1 MMCLRKFFRRRLH
14 FWLRPIDQLVKSE
27 FMKSLFKT
35 IFRAVLVVLLLA
47 RVSLFAQSPTATGT
61 INATLNNRNGIALVF
76 DTDPSGITLGATGTS
91 AVTVSFGTI
100 SAFGPL
106 SAGITRP
113 TVTAASFTVST
124 VFDVK
129 VTQGGL
135 NSNSYRLLANLATVA
150 PAGLSYKVDAVTLNT
165 NQQTIQNNATYGND
179 IAHNLDLV
187 VSTAA
192 PGAGGPAV
200 GTPLT
205 ATINF
210 TATAN

>member
-1 MMCLRKFFRRRLH
+1 MGTILRLKY
-14 FWLRPIDQLVKSE
+14 
-27 FMKSLFKT
+27 MKSQYNSMFSAALA
-35 IFRAVLVVLLLA
+35 IFLLA
-47 RVSLFAQSPTATGT
+47 GASLFAQNPTASGT
-61 INATLNNRNGIALVF
+61 INAALNNRNGIALVF
-76 DTDPSGITLGATGTS
+76 DTDPAGASLGATGTS
-91 AVTVSFGTI
+91 AVTVNFGTI

-113 TVTAASFTVST
+113 AVTPASFTVRT

-135 NSNSYRLLANLATVA
+135 NSSSYRLLANLASVA
-150 PAGLSYKVDAVTLNT
+150 PTGLNYTIDAVALNT

-200 GTPLT
+200 GTTLT
-205 ATINF
+205 TTINF

>member
-1 MMCLRKFFRRRLH
+1 MMTSVYKSIVPTALMMFFLGA
-14 FWLRPIDQLVKSE
+14 P
-27 FMKSLFKT
+27 
-35 IFRAVLVVLLLA
+35 A
-47 RVSLFAQSPTATGT
+47 LFAQNPTATGT

-76 DTDPSGITLGATGTS
+76 DTDPAGATLGGTGTS
-91 AVTVSFGTI
+91 VVTVNFGSI

-113 TVTAASFTVST
+113 AVTAANYTVRT

-129 VTQGGL
+129 VTQGGV
-135 NSNSYRLLANLATVA
+135 SSTSYRLLANLAAAA

-165 NQQTIQNNATYGND
+165 NQQTIQNNAIYGND

-187 VSTAA
+187 VSSAA

-205 ATINF
+205 TTINF

>member
-1 MMCLRKFFRRRLH
+1 MKRLY
-14 FWLRPIDQLVKSE
+14 
-27 FMKSLFKT
+27 KT
-35 IFRAVLVVLLLA
+35 IFRSALVMLLFTG
-47 RVSLFAQSPTATGT
+47 VSLFAQNPTATGT

-76 DTDPSGITLGATGTS
+76 DTDPAGATLGATGTS
-91 AVTVSFGTI
+91 AATVSFGNI

-113 TVTAASFTVST
+113 TVTAASFTVRT

-135 NSNSYRLLANLATVA
+135 NSNSYRLLASLAAVA
-150 PAGLSYKVDAVTLNT
+150 PTGLSYRIDAITLNA
-165 NQQTIQNNATYGND
+165 NQQTIQNNAAYGND
-179 IAHNLDLV
+179 ISHNLDLV

-200 GTPLT
+200 GTTLNT
-205 ATINF
+205 TINF

>member
-1 MMCLRKFFRRRLH
+1 MMTS
-14 FWLRPIDQLVKSE
+14 VY
-27 FMKSLFKT
+27 KT
-35 IFRAVLVVLLLA
+35 IVPAALVMVLLTG
-47 RVSLFAQSPTATGT
+47 RSLFAQIPTATGT

-76 DTDPSGITLGATGTS
+76 DTAPGGATLGATGTS
-91 AVTVSFGTI
+91 SVTLDFGAI

-135 NSNSYRLLANLATVA
+135 NSSSYRLLANLAAVA

-165 NQQTIQNNATYGND
+165 NQQTVQNNAAYGND

-187 VSTAA
+187 VSTSA

>member
-1 MMCLRKFFRRRLH
+1 
-14 FWLRPIDQLVKSE
+14 
-27 FMKSLFKT
+27 MKSPYNT
-35 IFRAVLVVLLLA
+35 ILRAALVMLILA
-47 RVSLFAQSPTATGT
+47 GASLFAQNPTATGT
-61 INATLNNRNGIALVF
+61 INATLNNRNGISLVF
-76 DTDPSGITLGATGTS
+76 DTDGAGVTLGATGTS
-91 AVTVSFGTI
+91 AVTVNFGTI

-113 TVTAASFTVST
+113 AVTAASFTVQT

-135 NSNSYRLLANLATVA
+135 NSNGYRLLANLAAVA
-150 PAGLSYKVDAVTLNT
+150 PTGLSYKVDAVTLNT
-165 NQQTIQNNATYGND
+165 TQQTIQTNAVYGND

-192 PGAGGPAV
+192 PGGGGPIV
-200 GTPLT
+200 GTTLT
-205 ATINF
+205 TTINF